1 MGGRGGVRL
10 QSAPRTP
17 YRISAEKLIEEEF
30 PDASEDAPVVAFAEK
45 VEKTLKYR
53 ISNTV
58 RFEEGKIPTLLAQ
71 FQEHEIQLYR
81 PSEVK
86 TYKSQQ
92 IKKVEK
98 EVNSKQV
105 RAMTITGVFLVT
117 SIIALLLVF
126 LFAKVTDELGNV
138 NGLGIG
144 AIIAAFVVG
153 VCLVFWLCWWSE
165 YRGYRK
171 KRAAWNSY
179 SFDKA
184 LGVGPFSYKGVI
196 PESTLQLM
204 LSIKDAIPKVEFKL
218 SALEVGNSSGFDPI
232 VYAYLEEEREFKAPV
247 AIWEEP
253 GFHGRLIDATN
264 GGLL

>member
-1 MGGRGGVRL
+1 MGGGGGVRL

-17 YRISAEKLIEEEF
+17 YRISAEKLIKEEF

-45 VEKTLKYR
+45 VEETLKYR

-86 TYKSQQ
+86 TYRTKQA
-92 IKKVEK
+92 KKI
-98 EVNSKQV
+98 SKQANKWRTV
-105 RAMTITGVFLVT
+105 ARNCAGILLTASFIASLLLLLSDKSTYNSGSLTEIGGAAFTATIFTGVMLLFWFVT
-117 SIIALLLVF
+117 
-126 LFAKVTDELGNV
+126 
-138 NGLGIG
+138 
-144 AIIAAFVVG
+144 FV
-153 VCLVFWLCWWSE
+153 LMSDW
-165 YRGYRK
+165 K
-171 KRAAWNSY
+171 KRVAWKSY
-179 SFDKA
+179 SFDSA
-184 LGVGPFSYKGVI
+184 SSFGPYTYEGVI

-204 LSIKDAIPKVEFKL
+204 LSIKEAIPKVEFTL
-218 SALEVGNSSGFDPI
+218 SALEVERSSGFDPI

-253 GFHGRLIDATN
+253 GFHSRLIDATN